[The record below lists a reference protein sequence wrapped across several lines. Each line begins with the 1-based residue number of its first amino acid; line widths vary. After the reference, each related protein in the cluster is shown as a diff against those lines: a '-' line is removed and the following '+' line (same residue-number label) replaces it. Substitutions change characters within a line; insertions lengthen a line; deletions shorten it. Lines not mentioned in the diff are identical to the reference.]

1 MTQTLPIEEML
12 AQLQQVRR
20 AAPAEPT
27 QTPPAED
34 AVASPAPMTPSSRGI
49 EQLPLDQLTI
59 NLRQPRRVLPDDLR
73 RSFVRGELSAGQVM
87 ATLVERAA
95 TANIEAQGHLAGL
108 RPLADS
114 IARIGVEQP
123 ILVLAE
129 YHKTRTRYEIKDG
142 ERRFWACVLL
152 AGDAPLA
159 SRDIPA
165 CIETDGAD
173 TDALMLSQWE
183 INTQREAIPEVD
195 FALLVRD
202 TYRSMFDKV
211 RANRDAICAAHE
223 IAQTGRESDSD
234 LAITLAIKEV
244 DRLSGRPLQRRAV
257 LQLTQCADKLAE
269 SAVRLARA
277 YRFSQRSLAQLAACR
292 LLTRQSSAERLA
304 SPTVAVAE
312 AGQDKPRPARAAD
325 TGRP

>member
-1 MTQTLPIEEML
+1 M
-12 AQLQQVRR
+12 
-20 AAPAEPT
+20 
-27 QTPPAED
+27 
-34 AVASPAPMTPSSRGI
+34 
-49 EQLPLDQLTI
+49 
-59 NLRQPRRVLPDDLR
+59 
-73 RSFVRGELSAGQVM
+73 
-87 ATLVERAA
+87 
-95 TANIEAQGHLAGL
+95 
-108 RPLADS
+108 
-114 IARIGVEQP
+114 
-123 ILVLAE
+123 
-129 YHKTRTRYEIKDG
+129 
-142 ERRFWACVLL
+142 LL

-159 SRDIPA
+159 SRYIPA

-211 RANRDAICAAHE
+211 RANRDAICAAHK

-277 YRFSQRSLAQLAACR
+277 YRFSQRSLAQLAR
-292 LLTRQSSAERLA
+292 LSPADQTKSAERLA

-312 AGQDKPRPARAAD
+312 PAKTNPARP
-325 TGRP
+325 GRPTLADRELRLCNHLIDRLIQRNPKQLARLAPDDMHKLLQAVADAREALDDYASLLGTLLKKPAASHAGGN